1 MRLASENAAS
11 VIEATDGD
19 LMMREQPVIEAW
31 PSKFEMLN
39 ALTARTKSGYSRYSP
54 QWIFVSRLPTSV
66 ES

>member
-31 PSKFEMLN
+31 PSKIEMLN
-39 ALTARTKSGYSRYSP
+39 ALTARTKS
-54 QWIFVSRLPTSV
+54 
-66 ES
+66 